1 MPGSV
6 NTAKYYQA
14 SHSKRNIQ
22 SFQWWVLHGCKGC
35 ILFSSYFSWLC
46 LLYTRSSFK
55 FSSFFYCRPSN
66 LNLKCA
72 DGYQLYKDQCVGEFV
87 QNVIK
92 NRLEFIWIGSRYF
105 RFTFVQILTSVPPTE
120 SLAMQTRFAQ
130 ICPADSAAIAKSDLP
145 LIL

>member
-6 NTAKYYQA
+6 NTANYYQA
-14 SHSKRNIQ
+14 SHSKRNFQ

-35 ILFSSYFSWLC
+35 ILF
-46 LLYTRSSFK
+46 LLGFRLIMFALSACK
-55 FSSFFYCRPSN
+55 LHILKRFYCRPSN

-87 QNVIK
+87 RNVIK
-92 NRLEFIWIGSRYF
+92 NRLEFIWMGSRYF
-105 RFTFVQILTSVPPTE
+105 RFTFVQILTSVPPTV
-120 SLAMQTRFAQ
+120 SPAMQTRFAQ
-130 ICPADSAAIAKSDLP
+130 ICPADSAATAKSDLL